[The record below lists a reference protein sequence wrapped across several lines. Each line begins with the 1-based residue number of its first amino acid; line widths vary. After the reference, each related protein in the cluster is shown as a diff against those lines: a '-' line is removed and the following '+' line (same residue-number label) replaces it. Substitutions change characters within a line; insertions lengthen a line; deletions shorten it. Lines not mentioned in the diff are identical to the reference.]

1 MIVQPV
7 SLPVCL
13 SIADAPLEQ
22 TKSLQHRS
30 HWRNALW
37 DKLTSSFLSSSTPLT
52 LISLTL
58 IIAPSAWQRP
68 YHKCGQV
75 YSEPSLRNIKSPW
88 QPLFISFASSACIIH
103 WRQIWSPCYFPRLCL
118 HPLFITSSFPP
129 FSQMCVRASCLT
141 YMCTRTCKHACSVC
155 EKRKCLWH

>member
-1 MIVQPV
+1 M

-13 SIADAPLEQ
+13 SIADVPLRQ

-30 HWRNALW
+30 CWRNALW
-37 DKLTSSFLSSSTPLT
+37 DELTSSFLSSSTS

-88 QPLFISFASSACIIH
+88 QPLLISFASSACIIY
-103 WRQIWSPCYFPRLCL
+103 RCQIWSPRYCPRLSL
-118 HPLFITSSFPP
+118 QPLFSNFLFLSIFTTAYALFVNVYAHT
-129 FSQMCVRASCLT
+129 QT
-141 YMCTRTCKHACSVC
+141 YALACALWVC
-155 EKRKCLWH
+155 EKRKWPWH

>member
-1 MIVQPV
+1 MIQQLITLWSHLQILILPILLTE

-13 SIADAPLEQ
+13 SLADVPLGQ
-22 TKSLQHRS
+22 AKPLQYRS
-30 HWRNALW
+30 HHRNALW
-37 DKLTSSFLSSSTPLT
+37 EELTSSFLSSSTSLT
-52 LISLTL
+52 LLSHSL

-88 QPLFISFASSACIIH
+88 QPLLISFASSAWIIY
-103 WRQIWSPCYFPRLCL
+103 WRQIWSPCYNPRLSL

-129 FSQMCVRASCLT
+129 FSNTVYTLCV
-141 YMCTRTCKHACSVC
+141 
-155 EKRKCLWH
+155 